1 MESTKEKILKSAI
14 QLFNKKGLVNVR
26 LQHIADAVGI
36 SVGNLAYHYYSKKA
50 IVIAIDAELSEL
62 IGPII
67 SENRSFPDLM
77 DFDAQLARY
86 YHLLMKYSFYF
97 LDLLELKRGYP
108 KVYQR
113 RKNYIGQ
120 IIRQIENWFECNEK
134 KGRLIPEIRHR
145 HYHIISH
152 TIWMIITFWM
162 TRPLDYGHPEE
173 SERVFKE
180 VVWSQVLPYFT
191 EVGKIE
197 FDLMI
202 ERLLDSFFSRQ
213 G

>member
-14 QLFNKKGLVNVR
+14 QLFNEKGLVNVR

-36 SVGNLAYHYYSKKA
+36 SVGNLAYHFYSKKA
-50 IVIAIDAELSEL
+50 IIIAIDEELSEL
-62 IGPII
+62 IAPII
-67 SENRSFPDLM
+67 SENRSFPCLM

-86 YHLLMKYSFYF
+86 YYLLMKYSFYF

-108 KVYQR
+108 KLYQR
-113 RKNYIGQ
+113 RKNYRVQ
-120 IIRQIENWFECNEK
+120 IIQQIENWFGYNVE
-134 KGRLIPEIRHR
+134 KGRLKPEIRPC

-202 ERLLDSFFSRQ
+202 ERLLDSFFSR
-213 G
+213 